1 MFITFEGIDGC
12 GKSTQVRLFYDY
24 LVKHNFDVVLTRE
37 PGGTETAERIRDIIL
52 DPKSEIDP
60 MTEILLYTA
69 SRSQHYYSKIKK
81 ALDGH
86 YTVLC
91 DRYIDSSIAIQG
103 YGNGSSINDIR
114 IINDIAVQGFSPD
127 ITFLIDLDPEVAASR
142 MQKREL
148 DRIEQRG
155 VDFQKRVRN
164 GYLVMADSDPLRFIV
179 VDGSLS
185 PDKVQQQIQEE
196 FERRRSHG

>member
-1 MFITFEGIDGC
+1 LFITFEGIDGC

-196 FERRRSHG
+196 FEWRRSHG